1 VLIVAGIGLLDVAT
15 LRRLRPITRFE
26 YRLSIATTIGVL
38 VAGVLPGIL
47 IAVAL
52 AIVKL
57 VALAARPTDALLAD
71 VAGDGVFRDVA
82 DHPDATAEPG
92 LIVYRFDA
100 GPLFF
105 NAGYLVERVRQ
116 VVAAAPSPPVWFVY
130 SAEGAGLA
138 DFTGVEALE
147 RIRGELA
154 AQGITLAIARPRGQF
169 QALVVASGLVDR
181 IGPTLVF
188 PSVGSAVGAFRAR
201 NAGTRPRAGD

>member
-1 VLIVAGIGLLDVAT
+1 VAT

-71 VAGDGVFRDVA
+71 AAGDGVYRDIA
-82 DHPDATAEPG
+82 DHPDTPTERG

-116 VVAAAPSPPVWFVY
+116 VVAAAPAPPVWFIY

-138 DFTGVEALE
+138 DFTGIEALE
-147 RIRGELA
+147 RIRAELA

-169 QALVVASGLVDR
+169 RALMIASGLADR
-181 IGPTLVF
+181 IGPALVF
-188 PSVGSAVGAFRAR
+188 PSVGSAVEAFRAGK
-201 NAGTRPRAGD
+201 AGARPPAGS